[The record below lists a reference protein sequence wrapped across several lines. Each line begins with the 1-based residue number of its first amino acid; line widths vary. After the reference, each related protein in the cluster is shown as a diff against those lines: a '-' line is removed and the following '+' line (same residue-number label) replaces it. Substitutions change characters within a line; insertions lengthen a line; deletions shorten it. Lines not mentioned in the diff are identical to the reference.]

1 MPTQHHQ
8 QKLTRIAVFYDGNY
22 FLHVSNYYAYHHER
36 RSRISI
42 AGLHDFIRYRVA
54 QEENVSE
61 HMCHIVDAHYF
72 RGRLTAQEASAENN
86 RLYYDRL
93 FDDILMMEGVTTHY
107 LPVRNIQGYRQERG
121 IDVWMALEAFELAL
135 YKNFD
140 VVVLIASDSDFVPLA
155 RKLHT
160 LGVRVMLMGWDYEY
174 LDEEGRRRSTI
185 TSQYLID
192 EVAYPVA
199 MHSIIE
205 HSSDT
210 DPFPASRLFVE
221 RKRYPVTD
229 SMVGGPSAPA
239 SLPIEVEEDGEIHT
253 STVFSIKDGYGFIH
267 YPQTNNLFFHFS
279 FLKDTDFN
287 DVREGDMV
295 EFTIGKNERGD
306 PVGKN
311 VRLVR

>member
-1 MPTQHHQ
+1 MSDNQ
-8 QKLTRIAVFYDGNY
+8 QKLARIAVFYDGNY

-36 RSRISI
+36 RSRLSI
-42 AGLHDFIRYRVA
+42 AGLHEYVRYRVA
-54 QEENVSE
+54 QEEGIPE
-61 HMCHIVDAHYF
+61 HLCHIVDAHYF
-72 RGRLTAQEASAENN
+72 RGRLTAQEASAEGN

-135 YKNFD
+135 YKHFS

-160 LGVRVMLMGWDYEY
+160 LGVRVMLMGWDYEFF
-174 LDEEGRRRSTI
+174 DEDNRRRSTV

-205 HSSDT
+205 NGTED
-210 DPFPASRLFVE
+210 DPFPVSRLFVE
-221 RKRYPVTD
+221 RKRFASGVD
-229 SMVGGPSAPA
+229 SVVE
-239 SLPIEVEEDGEIHT
+239 PIVAEIPEEGEAKT
-253 STVFSIKDGYGFIH
+253 STIFSLKDGYGFIH
-267 YPQTNNLFFHFS
+267 FPQTNNLFFHFS
-279 FLKDTDFN
+279 FLADTDFN
-287 DVREGDMV
+287 DLREGDMV
-295 EFTIGKNERGD
+295 EFVLTKNDRGE
-306 PVGKN
+306 PIAKN
-311 VRLVR
+311 VKLIR

>member
-1 MPTQHHQ
+1 MSDNQ
-8 QKLTRIAVFYDGNY
+8 QKLARIAVFYDGNY

-36 RSRISI
+36 RSRLSI
-42 AGLHDFIRYRVA
+42 AGLHEYVRYRVA
-54 QEENVSE
+54 HEEGIPE
-61 HMCHIVDAHYF
+61 HLCHIVDAHYF
-72 RGRLTAQEASAENN
+72 RGRLTAQEASAEGN

-135 YKNFD
+135 YKQFS

-174 LDEEGRRRSTI
+174 FDEDNRRRSTV

-205 HSSDT
+205 NGTED
-210 DPFPASRLFVE
+210 DPFPISRLFVE
-221 RKRYPVTD
+221 RKRFASGVD
-229 SMVGGPSAPA
+229 SVVEAPI
-239 SLPIEVEEDGEIHT
+239 IEIPEEGEVKT
-253 STVFSIKDGYGFIH
+253 STIFSLKDGYGFIH
-267 YPQTNNLFFHFS
+267 FPQTNNLFFHFS
-279 FLKDTDFN
+279 FLADTDFN
-287 DVREGDMV
+287 DLREGDMV
-295 EFTIGKNERGD
+295 EFVLTKNDRGE
-306 PVGKN
+306 PIAKN
-311 VRLVR
+311 VKLIR